1 MAVAVPK
8 LGQLV
13 SAETLQ
19 AILSDFIET
28 TGIVVSAMD
37 LEGNWLTHTPGKM
50 TDHCEIIHKTPAG
63 KAACLRSD
71 KELVAEVN
79 QKRRYA
85 LRCCHAGLYDFAAP
99 ILVEDEVVGY
109 IVGGQVLGARLTEE
123 QIVDTISRLDLD
135 EDAYRRALAQLPFL
149 SAPRIESLVR
159 LLQAM
164 SSSIADAAY
173 HQQEQEARAE
183 ELAELVRSLSTPVIQ
198 VWEQVLALPL
208 IGPVNEERAR
218 LITERLL
225 EGITHYRASIAILDI
240 TGVPVV
246 DTHVVQSI
254 LQAARA
260 ASLLGAV
267 CILSGIRPE
276 VAQTIVSLG
285 LNLGDIPVSANLQEG
300 IRLALELRA
309 Q

>member
-1 MAVAVPK
+1 MTARIPK
-8 LGQLV
+8 LGELV

-19 AILSDFIET
+19 TILSDFIET

-37 LEGNWLTHTPGKM
+37 LEGRWLTKTPGKM
-50 TDHCEIIHKTPAG
+50 TDHCELIHGTPEG
-63 KAACLRSD
+63 KAACVQSD
-71 KELVAEVN
+71 RDLVAEVN
-79 QKRRYA
+79 RNRRYA

-123 QIVDTISRLDLD
+123 QVVETISRLELD
-135 EDAYRRALAQLPFL
+135 ESAYRRALVQLPFL
-149 SAPRIESLVR
+149 ATPRIESLVR

-164 SSSIADAAY
+164 SSAIADAAY
-173 HQQEQEARAE
+173 HQQEQESRAE

-208 IGPVNEERAR
+208 IGPVNEERAL

-225 EGITHYRASIAILDI
+225 EGITRYRASIAILDI

-246 DTHVVQSI
+246 DTHVVQS
-254 LQAARA
+254 LMQAARA

-300 IRLALELRA
+300 IRMALEM
-309 Q
+309 QEQ